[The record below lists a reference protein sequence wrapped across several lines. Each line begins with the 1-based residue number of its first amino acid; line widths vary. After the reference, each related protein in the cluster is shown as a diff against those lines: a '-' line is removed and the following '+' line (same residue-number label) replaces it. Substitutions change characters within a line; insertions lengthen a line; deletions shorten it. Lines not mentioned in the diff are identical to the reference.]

1 MAGTPPA
8 DGAAYYDDRRKRF
21 TNLREIRQKTRVE
34 VAAPVEA
41 PYIFS
46 MEELLQ
52 DNWLTATIASA
63 VSALVTWFFHRRKQA
78 AEAQASELDN
88 VQTAIRIYRK
98 ATEDLQKELKASR
111 EVMSDLRKTN
121 EELQKKVN
129 EQTTYIKS
137 LEVKIGSYQ
146 TEISKLR
153 ARLDRIDGG
162 AGQ

>member
-1 MAGTPPA
+1 
-8 DGAAYYDDRRKRF
+8 
-21 TNLREIRQKTRVE
+21 
-34 VAAPVEA
+34 
-41 PYIFS
+41 

-52 DNWLTATIASA
+52 DNWLTATIAGA
-63 VSALVTWFFHRRKQA
+63 VSAFITWFFQRRKQA
-78 AEAQASELDN
+78 AADQAAELDN

-98 ATEDLQKELKASR
+98 GAEDLQKELKASR